1 MKNKLLRFLSLP
13 APVSASVYGDYFAR
27 LPVLET
33 PSLVLRPML
42 LSDAREI
49 FAYASDPEVARYVLW
64 DPHRSLAE
72 TRSYIRYIRSLY
84 RSGLPSSWAVVF
96 RQTNQVIGS
105 IGFMWASEENRSAEV
120 GYSFSRAFWN
130 RGLATEA
137 LSAVLNSAFAAL
149 NLNRIEAQRDIRN
162 PASGRVMEKCGMRQE
177 GVLRGRLLN
186 KGEFIDVA
194 LCAILRSDWE
204 CRQALIKNKQIGR
217 TAD

>member
-13 APVSASVYGDYFAR
+13 APVSASVYGDYFAC

-96 RQTNQVIGS
+96 RQTGQVIGS

-137 LSAVLNSAFAAL
+137 LSAVLNSAFTAL

-204 CRQALIKNKQIGR
+204 CRQAPIKNKQIGR

>member
-13 APVSASVYGDYFAR
+13 APVSASVYGDYFAC

-96 RQTNQVIGS
+96 RQTGQVIGS

-137 LSAVLNSAFAAL
+137 LSAVLNSAFTAL

-204 CRQALIKNKQIGR
+204 LRQTQMKAPQIY
-217 TAD
+217 

>member
-1 MKNKLLRFLSLP
+1 MFFSGLTRFLSAGRGGP
-13 APVSASVYGDYFAR
+13 AAPAAYFAS
-27 LPVLET
+27 LPELET
-33 PSLVLRPML
+33 SRLVLRPLKMK
-42 LSDAREI
+42 DAKDI

-204 CRQALIKNKQIGR
+204 LRQTQMKAPQIY
-217 TAD
+217 